1 MKKNLGKN
9 FEMAFWYEK
18 WLNVYYNIYYT
29 YNVSMEFRIFLICEK
44 IKHKMWVKNFSGA
57 AASG

>member
-1 MKKNLGKN
+1 MKWHFDMKNDSV
-9 FEMAFWYEK
+9 FTQY
-18 WLNVYYNIYYT
+18 IYYT
-29 YNVSMEFRIFLICEK
+29 YSVSIEFRIFLICEQ